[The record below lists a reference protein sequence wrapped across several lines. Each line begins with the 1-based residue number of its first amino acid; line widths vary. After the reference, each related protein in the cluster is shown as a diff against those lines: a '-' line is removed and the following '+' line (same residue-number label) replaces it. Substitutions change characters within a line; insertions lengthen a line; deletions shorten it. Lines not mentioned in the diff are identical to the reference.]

1 MALVS
6 KARGDGLEVKF
17 TLWLKVSSP
26 SGNEPGRGNMRASPP
41 PLMEK
46 SFILNISRDDT
57 GGGGYLAV
65 LGTGV

>member
-17 TLWLKVSSP
+17 TLWLKVSP
-26 SGNEPGRGNMRASPP
+26 PGENEPGRGNMRASPS
-41 PLMEK
+41 PLLEK

-57 GGGGYLAV
+57 GGGEYLAV